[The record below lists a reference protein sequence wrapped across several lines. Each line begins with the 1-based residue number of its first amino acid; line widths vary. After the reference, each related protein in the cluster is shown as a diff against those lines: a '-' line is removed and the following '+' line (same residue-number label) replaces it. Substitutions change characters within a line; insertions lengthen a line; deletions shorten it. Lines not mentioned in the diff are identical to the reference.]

1 MKRLFTILAI
11 FIGITSSAQHY
22 FVVPTMNN
30 ALAKAQSVS
39 RLFYNLSRP
48 DRGTDSTEFLF
59 QIIVHPTNDS
69 VAIVLDTT
77 YQIPKGPITAQ
88 VITNWI
94 TEVYG
99 ASLTT
104 TQLNTVTNYINNNS
118 ILRIS
123 RCIVAAKFK
132 LWTRAQ
138 MTARGWFN
146 YTY

>member
-1 MKRLFTILAI
+1 MKRLITILAI
-11 FIGITSSAQHY
+11 FISLTSSAQHY
-22 FVVPTMNN
+22 FVVPTTNN

-39 RLFYNLSRP
+39 RLFYGLSRP

-77 YQIPKGPITAQ
+77 YQIPKGPVTAQ
-88 VITNWI
+88 LITNWI

-99 ASLTT
+99 ATLTT

-118 ILRIS
+118 ILRVS

-146 YTY
+146 YNF

>member
-1 MKRLFTILAI
+1 MKKLLIILAI
-11 FIGITSSAQHY
+11 VMSLTASAQHY

-39 RLFYNLSRP
+39 RLFYGLSRP

-69 VAIVLDTT
+69 VAIVLDTA
-77 YQIPKGPITAQ
+77 YQIPKGPITAA

-99 ASLTT
+99 ATLTT

-118 ILRIS
+118 ILRVS
-123 RCIVAAKFK
+123 RCIVATKFRLSK
-132 LWTRAQ
+132 RAQ
-138 MTARGWFN
+138 MASRGWFN
-146 YTY
+146 YNF